1 MVTVPQLVRLE
12 GLGPNGEP
20 EIIEFDV
27 RAGPGLVPAVV
38 IAIGDTEVTVEV
50 RHLIIAIEIVDYMA
64 SKPVDELVSRRIT
77 QQSAE

>member
-38 IAIGDTEVTVEV
+38 IAIGDTEVTVVV
-50 RHLIIAIEIVDYMA
+50 RHLILAVTCVDDLA
-64 SKPVDELVSRRIT
+64 ANPQDERLSRRIA
-77 QQSAE
+77 QEDAG